1 MSPAEQNY
9 DIGDQELLAIVAA
22 LDEWHVFF
30 NDTATTEIYTDY
42 QNLLK
47 FTTTKKLNS
56 RQFRWSEILGRYR
69 FTIKRITG
77 RANQRADALSRRPD
91 YMVKEPRE
99 TKVLKINDDGSL
111 SADFQEFI
119 AVMNVLEDQ

>member
-42 QNLLK
+42 QNLFK

-77 RANQRADALSRRPD
+77 RTNQRADVLNRRLD
-91 YMVKEPRE
+91 YIVKKPRE

-111 SADFQEFI
+111 SADF
-119 AVMNVLEDQ
+119 

>member
-1 MSPAEQNY
+1 M
-9 DIGDQELLAIVAA
+9 AIVAA
-22 LDEWHVFF
+22 LDEWHVYVQEIKK
-30 NDTATTEIYTDY
+30 TEIYTDH

-56 RQFRWSEILGRYR
+56 RQFKWSEILGRYH

-77 RANQRADALSRRPD
+77 KANQRADVLNRRLN
-91 YMVKEPRE
+91 YIVKKPRE

-111 SADFQEFI
+111 SADF
-119 AVMNVLEDQ
+119 

>member
-9 DIGDQELLAIVAA
+9 DIRDQELLAIVAV

-30 NDTATTEIYTDY
+30 NDTATTEIYTDH

-77 RANQRADALSRRPD
+77 RVNQRADVLNRRSD
-91 YMVKEPRE
+91 YMIKKPRE

-111 SADFQEFI
+111 SADF
-119 AVMNVLEDQ
+119 